1 MNYNKLYSR
10 FIESIPLR
18 SKQYNDGLE
27 KHHILPK
34 SIGGKNDKKNLI
46 VLTPREHFIAHRM
59 LAKMFKGQK
68 KMKMSFALLALG
80 HYRNKRRDNDKLN
93 SRQYNL
99 AQKQWSEYLQTT
111 EGKKWN
117 SQRVKKQWT
126 PKRRARQSEYMKK
139 KWKTGAQDYLRSA
152 EYRERK
158 REQSKLIWKDPKYRK
173 LQTQIQTLKW
183 AKRKRLLNNQNQYKI
198 T

>member
-1 MNYNKLYSR
+1 
-10 FIESIPLR
+10 
-18 SKQYNDGLE
+18 
-27 KHHILPK
+27 
-34 SIGGKNDKKNLI
+34 
-46 VLTPREHFIAHRM
+46 M